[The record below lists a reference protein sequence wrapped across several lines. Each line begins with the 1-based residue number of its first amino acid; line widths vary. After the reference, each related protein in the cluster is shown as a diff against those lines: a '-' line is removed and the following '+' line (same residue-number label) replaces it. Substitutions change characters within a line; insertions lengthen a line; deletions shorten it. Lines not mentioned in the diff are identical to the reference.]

1 MIGNIEQVCREL
13 EASGWVGPD
22 SNRQHCLHLLL
33 SGQKTLM
40 LDPTDLRMLANS
52 LEKRTEQERKKQEQK
67 IIAYVMPYASRG
79 GKRLEGFVLEVS
91 GSFVEDELSN
101 SGSDLTE
108 WNIIGEPHDT
118 LDGIRVWEGVCV
130 NSEEVK
136 DDLDEPVFRGTW
148 RMPTTD
154 EVLRLGGLK

>member
-13 EASGWVGPD
+13 EASGWIGPD
-22 SNRQHCLHLLL
+22 NNGQHCLHILL
-33 SGQKTLM
+33 GGHKTLM
-40 LDPTDLRMLANS
+40 MDPTDLRILANS

-67 IIAYVMPYASRG
+67 IVAYVMPYASRDTQ
-79 GKRLEGFVLEVS
+79 RLEGFILEVR
-91 GSFVEDELSN
+91 GTHVEDELAN

-136 DDLDEPVFRGTW
+136 DDLDEPIFQGNW

-154 EVLRLGGLK
+154 EMLRLGGLK